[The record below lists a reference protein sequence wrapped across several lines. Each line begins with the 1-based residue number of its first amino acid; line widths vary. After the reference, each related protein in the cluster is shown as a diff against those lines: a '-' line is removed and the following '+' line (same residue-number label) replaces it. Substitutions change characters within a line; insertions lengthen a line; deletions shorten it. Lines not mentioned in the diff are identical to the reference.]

1 MVLSIKCFQGIRI
14 KPDST
19 TCTQKGTP
27 HGVPYRQYL
36 REFDIPG
43 IINIQ
48 FYSDIQKK
56 LRFHHDLNQFVL
68 ILYENHTITLYFNQK
83 RYVSD
88 KLIMNLSLYFYMSYS
103 IRIYYRNE
111 YWSNEITNCRKT
123 EIMKPR
129 IIALMKRNDD

>member
-1 MVLSIKCFQGIRI
+1 
-14 KPDST
+14 
-19 TCTQKGTP
+19 
-27 HGVPYRQYL
+27 L

-111 YWSNEITNCRKT
+111 Y
-123 EIMKPR
+123 
-129 IIALMKRNDD
+129 